1 MSRKKII
8 SKSLKNHGLIVLC
21 KNDKQIVDV
30 VNEIAP
36 EHLELCIENPKLYL
50 DDINNAG
57 SIFLGKYTPEAIG
70 DYIAGPNHVLPT
82 EGTARFSSGLGT
94 NDFLRRTT
102 FVQCNE
108 RNLNDLGK
116 HAEILAEAEGLDAHR
131 MSIYA
136 RRKDD

>member
-1 MSRKKII
+1 MKIEEKIKNKYLYSKKNNIFKFFYFYYQFLK
-8 SKSLKNHGLIVLC
+8 SKT
-21 KNDKQIVDV
+21 
-30 VNEIAP
+30 A
-36 EHLELCIENPKLYL
+36 
-50 DDINNAG
+50 
-57 SIFLGKYTPEAIG
+57 IFLGKYTPEAIG

-108 RNLNDLGK
+108 HNLNDLGK